1 MKSKTEYEKPE
12 DVLKLRNE
20 IKEYKRFKMLMQQW
34 LDLAI
39 QKSKFEKSLE

>member
-1 MKSKTEYEKPE
+1 MKSKTEYVKPE
-12 DVLKLRNE
+12 NVLKIRNE
-20 IKEYKRFKMLMQQW
+20 IKEYKRFKMLVQQW